1 MHDTLTA
8 APIQPLGGIRILDCS
23 HILAGP
29 YTTFILGLLGA
40 EVIKVERPPVG
51 DGLRDTAT
59 RPELGGITSNIQ
71 AVNAGK
77 RSIAL
82 DLGTQAGRQVLE
94 RLIPTADVFVE
105 NFRPGKMAGLGFGRD
120 RVHALQ
126 PRIIYASISAW
137 GQTGPLAARGG
148 YDHVM
153 QAATGMMWAQGDDPE
168 APPVKVG
175 FPAIDMGTGL
185 VGAIALLGAVLRRRG
200 GEEGPIAIDISMA
213 DASLCLMAG
222 IAHAWLIDGR
232 APSRIGNVGFTAS
245 PGAGVFRCATGW
257 LSVAAS
263 TRAQFDALCAVL
275 GRPEWSTA
283 PDWLTRRPETPDS
296 ILRCLGTAQLKAAL
310 DEAFLSRD
318 AADWEELLNAA
329 DVPASAVRS
338 IAEFLEGPYRQTAGS
353 SFKIADPNGGPG
365 ALHEVL
371 SAGFRWT
378 GGIPAADASAPRL
391 GQHTDAVLAAAG
403 YDPATIADLR
413 RQGVVS

>member
-1 MHDTLTA
+1 MHNASAGT
-8 APIQPLGGIRILDCS
+8 PVQPLAGVRILDCS

-29 YTTFILGLLGA
+29 YATFILGLMGA
-40 EVIKVERPPVG
+40 EVIKVERPPAG
-51 DGLRDTAT
+51 DGLRDSAT

-82 DLGTQAGRQVLE
+82 DLGTDAGRAVLE
-94 RLIPTADVFVE
+94 RLISTADVFVE
-105 NFRPGKMAGLGFGRD
+105 NFRPGKMAGLGFSHD

-126 PRIIYASISAW
+126 PRCIYASVSAW
-137 GQTGPLAARGG
+137 GQTGPMAARGG

-175 FPAIDMGTGL
+175 FPAIDMATGL

-222 IAHAWLIDGR
+222 IAHTWLIDGR
-232 APSRIGNVGFTAS
+232 APPRVGNVGFTAS
-245 PGAGVFRCATGW
+245 PGAGVFRCSSGW

-263 TRAQFDALCAVL
+263 TRAQFDALCGAL

-283 PDWLTRRPETPDS
+283 PDWLTRRPETPDG
-296 ILRCLGTAQLKAAL
+296 ILRGLGTARLKAAL
-310 DEAFLSRD
+310 DEAFLTREASE
-318 AADWEELLNAA
+318 WEELLNAA

-338 IAEFLEGPYRQTAGS
+338 IAEFLDGPYRQTAGS
-353 SFKIADPNGGPG
+353 SFKIANPNGTPD

-378 GGIPAADASAPRL
+378 GGLPAANGPAPRL
-391 GQHTDAVLAAAG
+391 GQHTDAVLAEAG
-403 YDPATIADLR
+403 YGPAAIADLH